1 MSKVY
6 NLSLADDVVRD
17 VERIAARDNVSA
29 LTVIR
34 NAVMLMV
41 YEDNDVDEM
50 LNILAGDK
58 K

>member
-29 LTVIR
+29 LSVIR
-34 NAVMLMV
+34 KAVMFMI
-41 YEDNDVDEM
+41 YEDNEVDRM
-50 LNILAGDK
+50 LDFMAGE
-58 K
+58 